1 MRTDSDLA
9 QLSLIRAGA
18 GIGICQAPLADGIIP
33 LQRVL
38 AADFSLYLDT
48 WLVMHEDL
56 RHSPACKRVF
66 DFFAQGLQAYIRGP
80 LAS

>member
-9 QLSLIRAGA
+9 QLSLIRAGRDRHLR
-18 GIGICQAPLADGIIP
+18 APLADGIIP

-48 WLVMHEDL
+48 RLVMHEDL

-66 DFFAQGLQAYIRGP
+66 DFLARGLQAYIRGP

>member
-18 GIGICQAPLADGIIP
+18 GIGICQCPLRMALFPCSECWRPTFLCILI
-33 LQRVL
+33 R
-38 AADFSLYLDT
+38 
-48 WLVMHEDL
+48 LVMHEDL

-66 DFFAQGLQAYIRGP
+66 DFLAQGLQAYICGP

>member
-18 GIGICQAPLADGIIP
+18 GIGICQVPLADGIIP

-38 AADFSLYLDT
+38 AADFLCILIPG
-48 WLVMHEDL
+48 W
-56 RHSPACKRVF
+56 
-66 DFFAQGLQAYIRGP
+66 
-80 LAS
+80 